1 MQNIVIDKP
10 YKFVPPK
17 NGTLWPKIFQP
28 ILRPMLKRQYG
39 LEKIEFE
46 GLEHLTASMNAGSG
60 VLLAPNHCRPCDPL
74 VMGLLNGRVHGKLYI
89 MASWHVFMQG
99 RFMAWLLP
107 RLGAFS
113 VYREG
118 MDSASIK
125 EAISILRDAR
135 GPLIVFPEGIVTRAN
150 EQLQR
155 LNDGVAFMARSAAR
169 QAEKSGRKIVI
180 HPVAL
185 RYAYGGD
192 ILTTADAVLKGIET
206 RLTWPDKSSASLK
219 DRIFAV
225 GEALMAMKEMQYLKA
240 PQTGTLQERRNR
252 LIDAIL
258 GPLEAEWK
266 VAKRDVD
273 DIPNRVR
280 ALRSAILPDMA
291 DGSIDETERA
301 RRWKQLADLY
311 LAQQLALYPPDYVT
325 HRPTKE
331 RILETLER
339 FEEDLTDVEGRH
351 PPLRALVRI
360 GPAIA
365 VPAEKGGSP
374 DPLTGTLRDALEGML
389 ADMSGDVPLAPGTGW
404 GA

>member
-10 YKFVPPK
+10 YKFVPP
-17 NGTLWPKIFQP
+17 NDGRIWPKIFQP

-39 LEKIEFE
+39 LEKVEFE
-46 GLEHLTASMNAGSG
+46 GLEHLRASMDANCGI
-60 VLLAPNHCRPCDPL
+60 LLAPNHCRPCDPM
-74 VMGLLNGRVHGKLYI
+74 VMGLLNGEVRGKLYI
-89 MASWHVFMQG
+89 MASWHLFMQG

-125 EAISILRDAR
+125 EAVAILRDAR
-135 GPLIVFPEGIVTRAN
+135 GPLIVFAEGIVTRAN
-150 EQLQR
+150 DQLQR
-155 LNDGVAFMARSAAR
+155 LNDGVAFMSRSAAR
-169 QAEKSGRKIVI
+169 QGDKTGRKVVI

-185 RYAYGGD
+185 RYTYGGD
-192 ILTTADAVLKGIET
+192 IVATSQEVLKTIET
-206 RLTWPDKSSASLK
+206 RLTWPDKSASSVR

-240 PQTGTLQERRNR
+240 PQTGTLLERQQR
-252 LIDAIL
+252 LIDAIMT
-258 GPLEAEWK
+258 PLETEWK
-266 VAKRDVD
+266 VAKRDADV
-273 DIPNRVR
+273 PSRVR

-291 DGSIDETERA
+291 DGSIDETERT

-325 HRPTKE
+325 RRPTKE

-339 FEEDLTDVEGRH
+339 FEEDLTDVEGKH
-351 PPLRALVRI
+351 PPLTVRVRI

-365 VPAEKGGSP
+365 VPAEKGASP
-374 DPLTGTLRDALEGML
+374 DPLTGALREALEAMI
-389 ADMSGDVPLAPGTGW
+389 ADMGQGAPLAPGTGW

>member
-10 YKFVPPK
+10 YKFVPP
-17 NGTLWPKIFQP
+17 NDNWIWPKIFQP
-28 ILRPMLKRQYG
+28 LLRPMLRKQYG
-39 LEKIEFE
+39 LEKAEFE
-46 GLEHLTASMNAGSG
+46 GLENLRASLDAGHG
-60 VLLAPNHCRPCDPL
+60 VLLAPNHCRPCDPM
-74 VMGLLNGRVHGKLYI
+74 VMGLLNGEVRGKLYI
-89 MASWHVFMQG
+89 MASWHLFMQG
-99 RFMAWLLP
+99 RFQAWLLP

-125 EAISILRDAR
+125 EAVAILRDAR
-135 GPLIVFPEGIVTRAN
+135 GPLIVFAEGIVTRAN

-155 LNDGVAFMARSAAR
+155 LNDGVAFMARTAAR
-169 QAEKSGRKIVI
+169 QGEKTGRKVVI

-185 RYAYGGD
+185 RYSYGGD
-192 ILTTADAVLKGIET
+192 ILKTADEVLKGIET
-206 RLTWPDKSSASLK
+206 RLTWPDKGGFSVR

-240 PQTGTLQERRNR
+240 PQTGTLKERQER
-252 LIDAIL
+252 LVDAIL
-258 GPLEAEWK
+258 DPLETEWK
-266 VAKRDVD
+266 VAKREGDV
-273 DIPNRVR
+273 PNRVR

-291 DGSIDETERA
+291 DGSIDEAERA
-301 RRWKQLADLY
+301 RRWKKLADLY

-325 HRPTKE
+325 SRPTKE

-351 PPLRALVRI
+351 PPLSVRVRV

-365 VPAEKGGSP
+365 VPAEKGASP
-374 DPLTGTLRDALEGML
+374 DPLTGSLRDSLESML
-389 ADMSGDVPLAPGTGW
+389 ADMSRDVPLAAGTGW

>member
-10 YKFVPPK
+10 YKFVPP
-17 NGTLWPKIFQP
+17 NDNALWPKLFAP
-28 ILRPMLKRQYG
+28 ILRPMLRRQYG

-46 GLEHLTASMNAGSG
+46 GLERLRASAQAGNG
-60 VLLAPNHCRPCDPL
+60 ILLAPNHCRPCDPM
-74 VMGLLNGRVHGKLYI
+74 VMGLLNGQIDGKLYI
-89 MASWHVFMQG
+89 MASWHLFMQG
-99 RFMAWLLP
+99 WFQAWLLP

-118 MDSASIK
+118 MDTASLK
-125 EAISILRDAR
+125 EAVAILRDAR

-155 LNDGVAFMARSAAR
+155 LNDGVSFMARSAAR
-169 QAEKSGRKIVI
+169 QGEKNGRKVVI

-185 RYAYGGD
+185 RYTYGGD
-192 ILTTADAVLKGIET
+192 IRATANDVLEGIET

-219 DRIFAV
+219 ERIFAV
-225 GEALMAMKEMQYLKA
+225 GEALMAMKEIQILKA
-240 PQTGTLQERRNR
+240 PQTGTLQERQQR

-258 GPLEAEWK
+258 SPLEAEWK
-266 VAKRDVD
+266 VAKREGDV
-273 DIPNRVR
+273 PNRVR

-291 DGSIDETERA
+291 EGSVDENERA

-325 HRPTKE
+325 SRPTKE

-339 FEEDLTDVEGRH
+339 FEEDLTDVEGKH
-351 PPLRALVRI
+351 PPLAARVRI

-374 DPLTGTLRDALEGML
+374 DPLTGTLREALEAMI
-389 ADMSGDVPLAPGTGW
+389 ADMSRDVPLAPGTGW

>member
-10 YKFVPPK
+10 YKFVPP
-17 NGTLWPKIFQP
+17 NDNALWPKLFAP
-28 ILRPMLKRQYG
+28 ILRPMLRRQYG

-46 GLEHLTASMNAGSG
+46 GLERLRASAQAGNG
-60 VLLAPNHCRPCDPL
+60 ILLAPNHCRPCDPM
-74 VMGLLNGRVHGKLYI
+74 VMGLLNGQIDGKLYI
-89 MASWHVFMQG
+89 MASWHLFMQG
-99 RFMAWLLP
+99 WFQAWLLP

-118 MDSASIK
+118 MDTASLK
-125 EAISILRDAR
+125 EAVAILRDAR

-155 LNDGVAFMARSAAR
+155 LNDGVSFMARSAAR
-169 QAEKSGRKIVI
+169 QGEKNGRKVVI

-185 RYAYGGD
+185 RYTYGGD
-192 ILTTADAVLKGIET
+192 IRATANDVLEGIET

-219 DRIFAV
+219 ERIFAV
-225 GEALMAMKEMQYLKA
+225 GEALMAMKEIQILKA
-240 PQTGTLQERRNR
+240 PQTGTLQERQQR

-258 GPLEAEWK
+258 SPLEAEWK
-266 VAKRDVD
+266 VAKREGDV
-273 DIPNRVR
+273 PNRVR

-291 DGSIDETERA
+291 EGSVDENERA

-325 HRPTKE
+325 SRPTKE

-339 FEEDLTDVEGRH
+339 FEEDLTDVEGKH
-351 PPLRALVRI
+351 PPLAARVRI

-365 VPAEKGGSP
+365 VPAEMGGSP
-374 DPLTGTLRDALEGML
+374 DPLTGTLREALEAMI
-389 ADMSGDVPLAPGTGW
+389 ADMSRDVPLAPGTGW